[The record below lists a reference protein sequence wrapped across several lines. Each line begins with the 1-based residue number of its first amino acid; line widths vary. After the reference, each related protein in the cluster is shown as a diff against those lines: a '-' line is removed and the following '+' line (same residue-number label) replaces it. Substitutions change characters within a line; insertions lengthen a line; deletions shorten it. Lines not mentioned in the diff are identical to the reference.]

1 MYLFYE
7 TGGETYS
14 DEFQYSD
21 NINNTNRL
29 DEYKMILL
37 PILRAFLLLLSLYDI
52 VIEVE
57 SKKVDKKHEKSLT
70 TKSKTR
76 TKIIASD
83 FKYEIFIL

>member
-1 MYLFYE
+1 MYLFNE
-7 TGGETYS
+7 TGGGTYN

-21 NINNTNRL
+21 NINNRL
-29 DEYKMILL
+29 DEYKMISLQ
-37 PILRAFLLLLSLYDI
+37 ILRAFLLFLSLYDI

-83 FKYEIFIL
+83 FKYEIVIL

>member
-1 MYLFYE
+1 MYLFNE
-7 TGGETYS
+7 TGGGTYS

-21 NINNTNRL
+21 NINTRL

-37 PILRAFLLLLSLYDI
+37 PILRDFLLLLSLYDI

-83 FKYEIFIL
+83 FKYEIFKL